1 MAPYRDDWE
10 ARFLRVSAQAQQL
23 RSSGLDV
30 HIALPCSF
38 DWDAMSGDDR
48 MRVCPGCA
56 KYIYNL
62 SAMTVEEAKLLVE
75 QKQRELCV
83 RFFRR
88 HDGKVMTSD
97 CARSLRRR
105 EGRKTLALAFAALA
119 SVGAAVRWLEGAS
132 SGIQTCDRRVKTNV
146 LLRLPVVWR
155 PPPPPATVTGL
166 LVPMPLDTSR
176 R

>member
-10 ARFLRVSAQAQQL
+10 ARFLRVSAQAQEL

-30 HIALPCSF
+30 HIALPCAF

-56 KYIYNL
+56 KYVYNL
-62 SAMTVEEAKLLVE
+62 SALTVDEAKLLVE
-75 QKQRELCV
+75 QKGGELCV

-97 CARSLRRR
+97 CARGLRRR
-105 EGRKTLALAFAALA
+105 EGRRTLALAFAMLA
-119 SVGAAVRWLEGAS
+119 SVGAAVRWLEASS
-132 SGIQTCDRRVKTNV
+132 SGIQACDRRVKTNF
-146 LLRLPVVWR
+146 LLRLPVVRR
-155 PPPPPATVTGL
+155 PPPPRQSMTG
-166 LVPMPLDTSR
+166 VVVRDPTGR
-176 R
+176 

>member
-10 ARFLRVSAQAQQL
+10 ARFLRVSAQAQEL
-23 RSSGLDV
+23 RSSGLDIR
-30 HIALPCSF
+30 IALPCTY

-56 KYIYNL
+56 KYVYNL
-62 SAMTVEEAKLLVE
+62 SAMTVDEAKLLVE

-88 HDGKVMTSD
+88 HDGKIMTSD

-105 EGRKTLALAFAALA
+105 EGRRTLALAFAAVA
-119 SVGAAVRWLEGAS
+119 TVGGAVGWLEGGKPTTAPR
-132 SGIQTCDRRVKTNV
+132 CDRQVKTHV
-146 LLRLPVVWR
+146 LLRPPLPLLRGKWM
-155 PPPPPATVTGL
+155 TGAVEINPL
-166 LVPMPLDTSR
+166 AVPER
-176 R
+176 